1 MVKMIAAA
9 ISVRPSIV
17 FLPPGVAYQMT
28 RVVGWFVNDVVITR
42 EEIRGL
48 MEERLYG
55 NSSPLGTKK
64 LSDWVHANGRQ
75 LELARAARA
84 LRSFARAKKGA
95 TGGKHDHR
103 SLPAAGVIAAVGS
116 IYFAWR
122 NREFRKFL
130 AGRSS
135 CHRVF
140 CSISISPMFRCR
152 CCGRVLSK
160 HLRSAA
166 AAPSSISSS
175 SCSAS
180 ISWRPHF
187 QSNAGFEW

>member
-1 MVKMIAAA
+1 MSAWVGRSSHGKAAA
-9 ISVRPSIV
+9 KIAGATPYLGRTSTGWIAPACGWRTHSI
-17 FLPPGVAYQMT
+17 T
-28 RVVGWFVNDVVITR
+28 
-42 EEIRGL
+42 
-48 MEERLYG
+48 
-55 NSSPLGTKK
+55 SS
-64 LSDWVHANGRQ
+64 
-75 LELARAARA
+75 ARASRIGDR
-84 LRSFARAKKGA
+84 LRLSPSRAKKGA

-140 CSISISPMFRCR
+140 CSIPISPMFRCR
-152 CCGRVLSK
+152 CWGRVLSK

-187 QSNAGFEW
+187 QSNSRFEW